1 MGLFNMLE
9 MFFFVSL
16 AITFV
21 LILFLVYHFR
31 QKMTSMENRCDAMF
45 DIINN
50 IVKEMN
56 NRNSVVTHHEPP
68 GNIIFK
74 PDMPYFER
82 QELPK
87 LVVSESEYEDDSDSD
102 DEDDDESD
110 DSDNADDRE
119 DDDADD
125 SDVILPEI
133 VYDDMSVKV
142 INVEIHEIDADITTN
157 DDNLVLNDNF
167 DEEDPDIQDGL
178 DAEKVDN
185 LQVEKLEPTLE
196 SNVFEI
202 QQSHIDIYRKMNLN
216 ALKTLV
222 IEKGYASDTNKL
234 KKVDLLKLLE
244 SSA

>member
-1 MGLFNMLE
+1 
-9 MFFFVSL
+9 
-16 AITFV
+16 
-21 LILFLVYHFR
+21 
-31 QKMTSMENRCDAMF
+31 MENRCDAMF

>member
-1 MGLFNMLE
+1 MLE